1 MRTGKLATTGFI
13 YDTED
18 GTCLA
23 RVTDGGEV
31 LDATTDGRQIGTID
45 HAGNVFDLNGA
56 PVGHIRAAGQFDGDT
71 PEAFRKLLRKG
82 NDG

>member
-1 MRTGKLATTGFI
+1 MATTGFI

-23 RVTDGGEV
+23 RVTHGGEV
-31 LDATTDGRQIGTID
+31 LDATADGRQIGTVD
-45 HAGNVFDLNGA
+45 HARNVFDLNGA
-56 PVGHIRAAGQFDGDT
+56 LVGHIRAEGQFDGGT
-71 PEAFRKLLRKG
+71 PEAFRKLLRND